1 MEVSI
6 RDNNIFVGT
15 ILKSLEIED
24 LVCGSQ
30 RWSQPCFLARS
41 YIGTADENLLFY
53 NTMTR
58 DVESGGLIPTETD
71 DKFYEAPETLADS
84 VDYPMQSPGGTSEY
98 PSSSPS
104 KIQFNYSSLEL
115 PKFSRIT
122 GLLPSD
128 TPSIRKELELND
140 TLESFVKA
148 QIIIYDQNSA
158 QYKNIDKQ
166 VGVDGF

>member
-71 DKFYEAPETLADS
+71 DKFYEAPNIRSCQKTRLR
-84 VDYPMQSPGGTSEY
+84 
-98 PSSSPS
+98 PSLTTA
-104 KIQFNYSSLEL
+104 N
-115 PKFSRIT
+115 
-122 GLLPSD
+122 
-128 TPSIRKELELND
+128 
-140 TLESFVKA
+140 
-148 QIIIYDQNSA
+148 
-158 QYKNIDKQ
+158 
-166 VGVDGF
+166 

>member
-24 LVCGSQ
+24 LVCRSQ
-30 RWSQPCFLARS
+30 RMSQPCFLARS
-41 YIGTADENLLFY
+41 CIGTADENLLFCKS
-53 NTMTR
+53 MR
-58 DVESGGLIPTETD
+58 DDVESGGLIPTESD

-84 VDYPMQSPGGTSEY
+84 VDYPLQSPGGMSD
-98 PSSSPS
+98 
-104 KIQFNYSSLEL
+104 YSSLEP

-122 GLLPSD
+122 GLLPGD
-128 TPSIRKELELND
+128 TPSRKEFELND

-166 VGVDGF
+166 VGIDGFL

>member
-58 DVESGGLIPTETD
+58 DVESGGLIPTVFTTKRLIDCHVLDFIIVGEMG
-71 DKFYEAPETLADS
+71 S
-84 VDYPMQSPGGTSEY
+84 C
-98 PSSSPS
+98 
-104 KIQFNYSSLEL
+104 
-115 PKFSRIT
+115 KFSHICQ
-122 GLLPSD
+122 
-128 TPSIRKELELND
+128 N
-140 TLESFVKA
+140 
-148 QIIIYDQNSA
+148 YD
-158 QYKNIDKQ
+158 ILILIE
-166 VGVDGF
+166 